1 MTTSSLGSFL
11 YSLFGL
17 TVRSDVP
24 LPTLPVA
31 TLAPDVEI
39 RHGAIDV
46 PGEQGWGYAPV
57 EGGTLLSVQKVGR
70 FLIRNGAEILVDP
83 APGASDRNIRL
94 YLLGSAFGAL
104 LHQRGLMPLH
114 ANAIEMDG
122 RVIAFCGHSGAGKS
136 TLAAWFHDRGYRIFA
151 DDVCVIGEDE
161 SGVPLAY
168 PGLPRLRLW
177 REALEASGRAADH
190 YDRSF
195 DEMDKYDVPTDDAPA
210 PEPMKLA
217 AIYLLRQ
224 SEEGAEPRI
233 DRLGGVEMIEALV
246 SNTYRGGYLKTIGR
260 TGEHLAA
267 CLRIGRKV
275 PVFRAERVWGFGSFD
290 AQASRLE
297 AHARDQIEAA
307 GR

>member
-1 MTTSSLGSFL
+1 VNQD
-11 YSLFGL
+11 YALFGL
-17 TVRSDVP
+17 KIASEIPLGP
-24 LPTLPVA
+24 LPPGRKDAAADVVIA
-31 TLAPDVEI
+31 YGAAPA
-39 RHGAIDV
+39 GAHP
-46 PGEQGWGYAPV
+46 PGYSLGEA
-57 EGGTLLSVQKVGR
+57 GTILHILKVGT
-70 FLIRNGAEILVDP
+70 FLIREGREILVSP

-122 RVIAFCGHSGAGKS
+122 RAIAFCGHSGAGKS
-136 TLAAWFHDRGYRIFA
+136 TLAAWFHDRGYGIFA
-151 DDVCVIGEDE
+151 DDVCVIGADP
-161 SGVPLAY
+161 SGAPLAY

-195 DEMDKYDVPTDDAPA
+195 DEMDKYDVPTAGAGSPA
-210 PEPMKLA
+210 PMKLA

-224 SEEGAEPRI
+224 AGEGAEPRI
-233 DRLGGVEMIEALV
+233 DRLGGVDMVEALV

-260 TGEHLAA
+260 TGDHLAA

-275 PVFRAERVWGFGSFD
+275 PVFRAERIWGFESFD
-290 AQASRLE
+290 AQARLLE
-297 AHARDQIEAA
+297 AHARAQVEAS
-307 GR
+307 GS